1 MIAAIKQEAQRM
13 ISLDIYQ
20 AVRQMHTVIPM
31 AILLIEDEDG
41 KMLLSQLYI
50 DHRKLMFAIAKKYMG
65 TNKEDLDEVISSTIE
80 RMCKYYTTIRD
91 VPPPKREAYI
101 ATITSNVCRDLLRK
115 KKRKNELFD
124 YTYTK
129 EKLEE
134 IPEEEDCYKSVFD
147 EASAQELES
156 AFDGLSQRERTLIY
170 MHHIDGLEVKKIA
183 AELNI
188 SYGAARTALSRAR
201 NRLIEIARRRKN
213 TDDKE

>member
-1 MIAAIKQEAQRM
+1 MTTAKQQEALWM
-13 ISLDIYQ
+13 IPQDIYQ
-20 AVRQMHTVIPM
+20 VFKHMNTVIPI
-31 AILLIEDEDG
+31 AILLIEDDDDR
-41 KMLLSQLYI
+41 MLLSQLYT
-50 DHRKLMFAIAKKYMG
+50 DHRKLMFAVAKKYMG
-65 TNKEDLDEVISSTIE
+65 KDKEDLDEAISSTIE

-91 VPPPKREAYI
+91 IPPTKREAYI

-134 IPEEEDCYKSVFD
+134 IPEEENCYKSVFD
-147 EASAQELES
+147 EATAQELES
-156 AFDGLSQRERTLIY
+156 AFDGLSPREKTLIY

-183 AELNI
+183 DDLNI
-188 SYGAARTALSRAR
+188 TYGAARTALSRAK
-201 NRLIEIARRRKN
+201 NHLIEIVRRRKN